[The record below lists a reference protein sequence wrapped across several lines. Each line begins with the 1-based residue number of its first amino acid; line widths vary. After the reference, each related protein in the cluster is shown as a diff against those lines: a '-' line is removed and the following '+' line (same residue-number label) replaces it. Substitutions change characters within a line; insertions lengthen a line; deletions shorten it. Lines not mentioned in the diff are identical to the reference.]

1 MPHPIHQTIIRFPEI
16 QLATRDAHKLRGYFG
31 TLFREHSPLLHNH
44 LESGEAAYRY
54 PLVQYKVLTS
64 VPTLVGLQEGA
75 DLLIGLFL
83 KMKELEIG
91 ERAYPVFQKN
101 IESKMINIGLS
112 DDLHAY
118 RFQTLWMALNQ
129 QNYKAF
135 LAEDDEQKIKHLK
148 AILVGNILSFFKG
161 MDYRAEGSVM
171 TNLKITNQRET
182 QFKNNAML
190 AFEGEFVTNTLLPGT
205 IGLGKSV
212 ARGFGTITTVSPP
225 PDSYR
230 DQGGDRFNAKHLKSG
245 VVIHK
250 LNS

>member
-1 MPHPIHQTIIRFPEI
+1 MPHPIHQTIIRFHEI

-31 TLFREHSPLLHNH
+31 NLFREHSPLLHNH

-54 PLVQYKVLTS
+54 PFVQYKVLNN

-91 ERAYPVFQKN
+91 DITYPVFQKN

-129 QNYKAF
+129 QNYSTY
-135 LAEDDEQKIKHLK
+135 LAEDEVQKAKHLK
-148 AILVGNILSFFKG
+148 AILTGNILSFFKG
-161 MDYRAEGSVM
+161 MEYRAEGNIM
-171 TNLKITNQRET
+171 ANLKITNQRET
-182 QFKNNAML
+182 QFKNNSML
-190 AFEGEFVTNTLLPGT
+190 AFEGNFVTNTLLPET

-212 ARGFGTITTVSPP
+212 ARGFGTIGIVGSE
-225 PDSYR
+225 
-230 DQGGDRFNAKHLKSG
+230 L
-245 VVIHK
+245 
-250 LNS
+250 